1 MTAAAGSAVTPAT
14 TAGAVV
20 AVVANGPDV
29 VVVANGPDVVVVAN
43 GVARGV
49 TEVEATDADEVPM
62 LLVAVT
68 VKVYAVPL
76 VSPVTLADVA
86 ADVAVA
92 VWPPGLAVTV

>member
-1 MTAAAGSAVTPAT
+1 MTAAASAVTPAR

-20 AVVANGPDV
+20 AVVAT
-29 VVVANGPDVVVVAN
+29 GPDVVVVAN